1 MVILSAALPDAFLL
15 IFDPLMGDHNQLDRV
30 VKKLSLPRSVVNIRY
45 GNFSFRILD
54 FYIEIDIFTGNLNI
68 LGSTRFAGTS

>member
-45 GNFSFRILD
+45 GNFSFRILY
-54 FYIEIDIFTGNLNI
+54 FYIEIDMLTGNLN
-68 LGSTRFAGTS
+68 LL

>member
-30 VKKLSLPRSVVNIRY
+30 VKKLSLPRSVVNIRC

-54 FYIEIDIFTGNLNI
+54 FYIEIDIL
-68 LGSTRFAGTS
+68 

>member
-54 FYIEIDIFTGNLNI
+54 FYIEIDIL
-68 LGSTRFAGTS
+68 AGIWIY

>member
-54 FYIEIDIFTGNLNI
+54 FYIEIDILSGNLDI
-68 LGSTRFAGTS
+68 L